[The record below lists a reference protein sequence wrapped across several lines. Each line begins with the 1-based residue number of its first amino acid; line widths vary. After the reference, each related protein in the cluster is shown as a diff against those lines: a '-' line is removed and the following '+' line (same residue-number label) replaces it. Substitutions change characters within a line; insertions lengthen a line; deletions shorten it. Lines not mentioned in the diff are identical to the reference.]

1 MASTSFTEQLDA
13 FCNEDQGTTLLGG
26 SGAMTIYYFL
36 PPQRYL
42 YRKKFEVT
50 MASPPSGFGWYLVWW
65 YIGPWCSSM
74 HMDNLQSPGVVEIWS
89 LKVGPRAI
97 LVSPRGGGEGS
108 SKKWNLRVLLR
119 FPWNFV
125 KWIPPTPE
133 VITQSLGEIP
143 SKLTK
148 LCNFEVWYWCRCGGK
163 GIQLLQTSNFFSF
176 SFHNFATTFEMGLKF
191 CEVKVETNWNI
202 LQQIWGQKLQNSLQ
216 GTLSKMPH
224 KVGPCGGGRNM
235 PLGHYE
241 KWLK

>member
-97 LVSPRGGGEGS
+97 LVSPRGG
-108 SKKWNLRVLLR
+108 
-119 FPWNFV
+119 
-125 KWIPPTPE
+125 
-133 VITQSLGEIP
+133 
-143 SKLTK
+143 
-148 LCNFEVWYWCRCGGK
+148 K
-163 GIQLLQTSNFFSF
+163 GILLLQISKFFSF

-235 PLGHYE
+235 CLPKGVFSL
-241 KWLK
+241 L